1 MPSRPTWFR
10 FSKDLL
16 LITAGIFSTGMG
28 LKGFLL
34 SSRFIDGGVTGVSML
49 LAELSG
55 WPLALLI
62 PAINL
67 PFIFLGYR
75 QIGGPFALKSAAAI
89 AGLSVCVA
97 VVPFPDVTPDVL
109 LTAVFGGFFIGAGI
123 GLAMRGGAVLDG
135 TEIAA
140 LILSRSSNLLKI
152 SDIILLLNII
162 IFTVAALLLTVEQAL
177 YSIITY
183 IVASKMIDFL
193 VHGLE
198 EYTAIMIVSARH
210 TEIREELI
218 QVGWGV
224 TVLAG
229 KQGHG
234 KTGTR
239 EQTYDVLYT
248 VITRLEIGRIK
259 AIINQ
264 IDPKAFLIQYGINDV
279 TNGKVKSL
287 PLH

>member
-1 MPSRPTWFR
+1 M
-10 FSKDLL
+10 
-16 LITAGIFSTGMG
+16 
-28 LKGFLL
+28 
-34 SSRFIDGGVTGVSML
+34 
-49 LAELSG
+49 
-55 WPLALLI
+55 
-62 PAINL
+62 
-67 PFIFLGYR
+67 
-75 QIGGPFALKSAAAI
+75 
-89 AGLSVCVA
+89 
-97 VVPFPDVTPDVL
+97 
-109 LTAVFGGFFIGAGI
+109 
-123 GLAMRGGAVLDG
+123 AMRGGAVLDG

-239 EQTYDVLYT
+239 EQTHDVLYT